1 MEHPALTC
9 FQQRGESHARL
20 ICFPHTGGGAHAYA
34 DWGQSFSGWLEVH
47 SVAYPGR
54 GSRLGDAFCE
64 SLEAVATECCA
75 AIRMIADRP
84 LFLLGHSFGALVAI
98 EVALRLEADGLT
110 PLRVFFASSMAPPQL
125 MSRWSL
131 SLTAMPDAQLLTALA
146 RRGWLSAAVGK
157 IGGPAVV
164 KYGLPPLRVD
174 LRLLESYK
182 YCPATKSMP
191 ITAIGGELDGSVSR
205 VELDAWSIWSNS
217 EFEVKIVRG
226 GRHFHIE
233 THVEL
238 MRAMISSSIV
248 RLAVLTIW
256 VWHELH
262 SCVPAV

>member
-110 PLRVFFASSMAPPQL
+110 PLRVFASSMAPPQL

-182 YCPATKSMP
+182 YFPAIKSMP